1 MALSTK
7 QGTFFGTSG
16 TTKVS
21 GHLANINN
29 MKGQRGLTKS
39 DRALL
44 ASGGDRVYIYNVS
57 PIFQHVKPMQSYG
70 KVTIPKRAE
79 NARYS
84 APFTVE
90 PHLVRQYDGGDR
102 LIKNMISEGIEVAED
117 IVGNSKD
124 YPQEPYNNLENYGVF
139 MTVGSPIEE
148 LPKDK
153 QEKIL
158 LAAENKHLDMCRQK
172 VYQADQLH
180 SAGKTAYIPEMPRL
194 CALFLGEEEDHPWV
208 ARSSK
213 PKRETVECPFCS
225 FAGKPGTPLC
235 SNCKQ
240 VIDQEKFDSLQTKIK
255 GTKKQVQS

>member
-1 MALSTK
+1 MALATK
-7 QGTFFGTSG
+7 PGTFFGAG
-16 TTKVS
+16 GQTKVS

-44 ASGGDRVYIYNVS
+44 AAGGDRVFIYNVS

-70 KVTIPKRAE
+70 KVTIAKRSE
-79 NARYS
+79 KERYT
-84 APFTVE
+84 APLVIE

-124 YPQEPYNNLENYGVF
+124 YPQEPYNNLENFGVF
-139 MTVGSPIEE
+139 MTVGRPIEE
-148 LPKDK
+148 LPKAE

-180 SAGKTAYIPEMPRL
+180 SAGKTSYIPEMPRL

-213 PKRETVECPFCS
+213 PKKATEECVFCA
-225 FAGKPGTPLC
+225 FANKPGVIVC
-235 SNCKQ
+235 QNCKE
-240 VIDQEKFDSLQTKIK
+240 VLNQEKYDALKAKKIK
-255 GTKKQVQS
+255 KSE